1 MNKNGLIP
9 GPHRPRAFP
18 PATQQWSDAGGEN
31 AEFSGLLAS
40 WNLIL
45 ARKFTVLALML
56 GCLLA
61 AAGFTLLQT
70 PTYRTRTAIQVE
82 PRNEYLL
89 NLRELDP
96 TVHGDSGET
105 YLQTQAQILQSESVI
120 RQALARLNRP
130 APAPSNPI
138 RDLAHRFRPAATASI
153 MTEGETTTW
162 LAQSLFVRPA
172 RQGHVIELVF
182 EYSDP
187 NFAAD
192 FLNALTASFLDQ
204 HTAAREASGTLT
216 RARLKEQLSEVQT
229 QLIRSE
235 ENLQHYARAAG
246 LVFTSEKT
254 SAAEDQLRAL
264 EQELAAAR
272 ADRIQR
278 QSQSDVAATKPP
290 ASLPP
295 VLDNVTLRDYQVKLM
310 ELRRQRA
317 ELLSLFTPNHP
328 DVKQVQAQ
336 IQEMETSLASQRADV
351 VDRIRNDY
359 EAALHREKLLTGVV
373 DEQTKQVSTDSVN
386 SVRYRI
392 LQREVE
398 TNRALYD
405 MMLQRARNAILA
417 SALETGNIRV
427 IDAATAPSRPFKPR
441 LAQNAALGGLGGLV
455 LGMLVVLVGE
465 GKDRRIRSPLE
476 LRSYIDAQQ
485 LGVVPFVEAPRHKPK
500 ASLSTPLNGGEL
512 GPTAARWSHDVR
524 ADSFRAALTSILSAN
539 GDGVAPQVIVITS
552 PTMGDGKT
560 TVVAN
565 LGMAVSEVKGR
576 VLLIDADSRNPNLH
590 RMFGVR
596 NTVGLTDILNGDVEL
611 DDSLLHLIK
620 KAPPL
625 ITAHKQDGP
634 GGHAERRGL
643 HLMTVGSAV
652 ENAGALFYRMDLLLG
667 ILRREFDTILIDTP
681 PMLHLPDARVLGK
694 RADGVVLVLRS
705 GQTSAMSAREALLR
719 LDEDYIC
726 TLGTVLNAFD
736 ASRSPYKY
744 YGPYP
749 AAGKQSG

>member
-1 MNKNGLIP
+1 MTNNGLIH
-9 GPHRPRAFP
+9 GPQRSRAYP
-18 PATQQWSDAGGEN
+18 PATQQWADPGGEN
-31 AEFSGLLAS
+31 REFTGLLAA

-45 ARKFTVLALML
+45 ARKFTVLALAL

-61 AAGFTLLQT
+61 AAGFTMLQT
-70 PTYRTRTAIQVE
+70 PAYRTRTAIQVE

-96 TVHGDSGET
+96 TLTSNGEA
-105 YLQTQAQILQSESVI
+105 YLQTQMQILQSETVI

-130 APAPSNPI
+130 APVKTTVIQN
-138 RDLAHRFRPAATASI
+138 LVHRFRPAPVPV
-153 MTEGETTTW
+153 MTTDEETVSW
-162 LAQSLFVRPA
+162 LAQNLNVHTL
-172 RQGHVIELVF
+172 RQGHVMEVVF
-182 EYSDP
+182 EHFDP
-187 NFAAD
+187 HFAAD

-204 HTAAREASGTLT
+204 QAAAREASGKQTQ
-216 RARLKEQLSEVQT
+216 ARLKDQLTEVQT

-235 ENLQHYARAAG
+235 QNLQNYARAAG

-264 EQELAAAR
+264 QQELAQAR

-278 QSQSDVAATKPP
+278 QSQSDVAANKPP

-317 ELLSLFTPNHP
+317 ELLALFTPNHP
-328 DVKQVQAQ
+328 DVKQVEAQ
-336 IQEMETSLASQRADV
+336 IRELETSLASQRSDV
-351 VDRIRNDY
+351 VDRIRNEY
-359 EAALHREKLLTGVV
+359 EAAVHREKLLTGVV
-373 DEQTKQVSTDSVN
+373 DEQTRQVSTDSLN

-427 IDAATAPSRPFKPR
+427 IDAASVPALPFKPH
-441 LAQNAALGGLGGLV
+441 LPQNAAIGGLGGLI
-455 LGMLVVLVGE
+455 LGILVVLVGE

-476 LRSYIDAQQ
+476 LRSYIDAHQ
-485 LGVVPFVEAPRHKPK
+485 LGVVPYVNASRQKPTV
-500 ASLSTPLNGGEL
+500 SLSAPLNGKEL
-512 GPTAARWSHDVR
+512 APSALRWSHDAL
-524 ADSFRAALTSILSAN
+524 ADSFRAALTSILCAN
-539 GDGVAPQVIVITS
+539 GSGVAPQVIVVTS

-565 LGMAVSEVKGR
+565 LGMALSEMKGR
-576 VLLIDADSRNPNLH
+576 VLLIDADSRNPHLH

-596 NTVGLTDILNGDVEL
+596 NGPGLTNVLNGDIEL
-611 DDSLLHLIK
+611 DDSILHAVKPTQPTVAALK
-620 KAPPL
+620 ENGR
-625 ITAHKQDGP
+625 TGP
-634 GGHAERRGL
+634 ARPRGL
-643 HLMTVGSAV
+643 YLMTVGSAV
-652 ENAGALFYRMDLLLG
+652 ESAGALFYRMDLLLE
-667 ILRREFDTILIDTP
+667 ILRRDFDTILIDTP

-705 GQTSAMSAREALLR
+705 GQTSAVSAREALLR

-744 YGPYP
+744 YGHYP
-749 AAGKQSG
+749 AVGRQS